1 MRNNKGSALLLVL
14 VSITFMIMIS
24 SLITTRFNRAYFVV
38 NNNMMHSKARWYVDG
53 IEGVIKKYMRDEFN
67 KNKEKI
73 HAQMV
78 WAQPDQVIPMDE
90 AIITGNV
97 VDEMSCINLNG
108 LLANSGKQDGTNG
121 QQQEDPL
128 FATFK
133 YPALVFKNLLEI
145 MGADEQLAEKIVASS
160 IDWIDTDSNTYTA
173 HGAEDHHYSNNNVMP
188 HLANNYRFYDKT
200 ELRQI
205 YGMTDELYRR
215 IEHMVCVLPNNEFK
229 ISVNLMDKRYSPL
242 ISALMLKEISVE
254 DAARI
259 LEERPD
265 KGWNSANDFI
275 AISSVNDRLSNVSGL
290 RNHLANSIVVNSNYF
305 LANIIVSFENEKFAF
320 KTRFF
325 RNDSNTLSV
334 YQRLVG
340 ELYE

>member
-205 YGMTDELYRR
+205 HGMTDELYRR
-215 IEHMVCVLPNNEFK
+215 IEHMVCALPNNEFK

>member
-1 MRNNKGSALLLVL
+1 
-14 VSITFMIMIS
+14 
-24 SLITTRFNRAYFVV
+24 
-38 NNNMMHSKARWYVDG
+38 
-53 IEGVIKKYMRDEFN
+53 
-67 KNKEKI
+67 
-73 HAQMV
+73 
-78 WAQPDQVIPMDE
+78 
-90 AIITGNV
+90 
-97 VDEMSCINLNG
+97 
-108 LLANSGKQDGTNG
+108 
-121 QQQEDPL
+121 
-128 FATFK
+128 
-133 YPALVFKNLLEI
+133 
-145 MGADEQLAEKIVASS
+145 
-160 IDWIDTDSNTYTA
+160 
-173 HGAEDHHYSNNNVMP
+173 
-188 HLANNYRFYDKT
+188 
-200 ELRQI
+200 
-205 YGMTDELYRR
+205 
-215 IEHMVCVLPNNEFK
+215 
-229 ISVNLMDKRYSPL
+229 MDKRYSPL

>member
-1 MRNNKGSALLLVL
+1 
-14 VSITFMIMIS
+14 
-24 SLITTRFNRAYFVV
+24 
-38 NNNMMHSKARWYVDG
+38 
-53 IEGVIKKYMRDEFN
+53 
-67 KNKEKI
+67 
-73 HAQMV
+73 MV

-215 IEHMVCVLPNNEFK
+215 IEHMVCALPNNEFK

>member
-1 MRNNKGSALLLVL
+1 
-14 VSITFMIMIS
+14 
-24 SLITTRFNRAYFVV
+24 
-38 NNNMMHSKARWYVDG
+38 
-53 IEGVIKKYMRDEFN
+53 
-67 KNKEKI
+67 
-73 HAQMV
+73 
-78 WAQPDQVIPMDE
+78 
-90 AIITGNV
+90 
-97 VDEMSCINLNG
+97 
-108 LLANSGKQDGTNG
+108 
-121 QQQEDPL
+121 
-128 FATFK
+128 
-133 YPALVFKNLLEI
+133 
-145 MGADEQLAEKIVASS
+145 
-160 IDWIDTDSNTYTA
+160 
-173 HGAEDHHYSNNNVMP
+173 MP

-215 IEHMVCVLPNNEFK
+215 IEHMVCALPNNEFK

>member
-1 MRNNKGSALLLVL
+1 
-14 VSITFMIMIS
+14 
-24 SLITTRFNRAYFVV
+24 
-38 NNNMMHSKARWYVDG
+38 
-53 IEGVIKKYMRDEFN
+53 MRDEFN

-215 IEHMVCVLPNNEFK
+215 IEHMVCALPNNEFK